1 MRLSF
6 RPLTL
11 AIALS
16 CAAGTAGAADLM
28 EAYELAR
35 KSDPV
40 LAAAE
45 SRSLAVGEALYGLL
59 ESPEGQLATPFPNTS
74 RGGQL
79 ARVARMIK
87 VSRTLGAQRRAAAAD

>member
-6 RPLTL
+6 RPLTF

-45 SRSLAVGEALYGLL
+45 SRSLAIGEVTRKSVSLYYYTAGR
-59 ESPEGQLATPFPNTS
+59 PDPAPAHDTIFVT
-74 RGGQL
+74 
-79 ARVARMIK
+79 
-87 VSRTLGAQRRAAAAD
+87 